1 MNTKKRGR
9 GRPRKNPLPD
19 IDESASKRE
28 QTMHDYLK
36 NFQEAQQVPAPLSI
50 VSHPIIWDGEKY
62 VPYLDLTSPK
72 KQDKGKGRAVEQ

>member
-1 MNTKKRGR
+1 
-9 GRPRKNPLPD
+9 
-19 IDESASKRE
+19 
-28 QTMHDYLK
+28 MHDYLK

-50 VSHPIIWDGEKY
+50 VSHPIIWDGGKY